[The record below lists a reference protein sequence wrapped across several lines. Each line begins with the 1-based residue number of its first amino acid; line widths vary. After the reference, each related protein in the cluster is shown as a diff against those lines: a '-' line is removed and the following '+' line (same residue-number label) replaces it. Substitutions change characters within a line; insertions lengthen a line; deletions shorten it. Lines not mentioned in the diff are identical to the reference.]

1 MVRSRIFDCSHDYGH
16 NCFVKSVSKS
26 KLKARMLEFFR
37 EVEASGESLVVTDR
51 GKEVLVIQPVR
62 RSSVGLSSDGM
73 ILSESTANLPSAK
86 PQASEQVLLEEL
98 RMMATPASP
107 ISESELMAP
116 LPLADWEVE
125 QDEDRNPWS

>member
-1 MVRSRIFDCSHDYGH
+1 MVRSRIFDYSHDWGH
-16 NCFVKSVSKS
+16 IGFVKTVSKS
-26 KLKARMLEFFR
+26 KLKARMLELFR
-37 EVEASGESLVVTDR
+37 EVEASGEPLVVTDR

-62 RSSVGLSSDGM
+62 PTSVGRSFGGM
-73 ILSESTANLPSAK
+73 ILGESTTILPPAK
-86 PQASEQVLLEEL
+86 PQASEQELLEEL

-125 QDEDRNPWS
+125 RDEDRNPWS